1 MEIAGLQNSIPKT
14 GVPKGSNSESSIPNT
29 MTLDSYGDLLTAK
42 DLSEFLGVSLQTIYK
57 EIRDGKFGTPVK
69 FGREFRIP
77 KVYIQQR
84 YFGGYSE
91 LG

>member
-1 MEIAGLQNSIPKT
+1 MEAIGLKISAPNADISKD
-14 GVPKGSNSESSIPNT
+14 SNPESSSTINT
-29 MTLDSYGDLLTAK
+29 MTLDNYGDLLTAK

-57 EIRDGKFGTPVK
+57 EIGDGKFGTPIK

-84 YFGGYSE
+84 YFGGYV
-91 LG
+91 G

>member
-1 MEIAGLQNSIPKT
+1 MRNKSIEHYK
-14 GVPKGSNSESSIPNT
+14 
-29 MTLDSYGDLLTAK
+29 DLLTAR
-42 DLSEFLGVSLQTIYK
+42 DISEIFGISLQAVYK
-57 EIRDGKFGTPVK
+57 EIHGGKFGKPLK

-84 YFGGYSE
+84 YFGGYVRD

>member
-1 MEIAGLQNSIPKT
+1 MKNNSYKISAPNA
-14 GVPKGSNSESSIPNT
+14 GVPKGSNPESRTINT
-29 MTLDSYGDLLTAK
+29 TTLDNYGDLLTAK

-57 EIRDGKFGTPVK
+57 EIRDGKFGTPIK

-84 YFGGYSE
+84 YFGGYIS
-91 LG
+91 